1 MPRASAVEEAAT
13 SKPTTATNDKIFVI
27 DLAPPFPLSPFATQ
41 FSEQLVA
48 YENGGGLDLFI
59 FLIFRGISVHDHI
72 ILGKSGHASFKGM
85 RLIQDK
91 MGRQI
96 RSDRGHTGS

>member
-48 YENGGGLDLFI
+48 DENGGGLDLFI
-59 FLIFRGISVHDHI
+59 FFDLLVHT
-72 ILGKSGHASFKGM
+72 SCRASP
-85 RLIQDK
+85 
-91 MGRQI
+91 GRHLD
-96 RSDRGHTGS
+96 SWD